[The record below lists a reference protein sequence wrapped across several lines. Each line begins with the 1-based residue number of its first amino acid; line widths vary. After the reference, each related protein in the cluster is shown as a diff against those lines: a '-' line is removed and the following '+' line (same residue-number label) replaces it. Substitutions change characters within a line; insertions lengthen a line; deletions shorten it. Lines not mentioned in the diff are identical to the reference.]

1 MALIS
6 RDSCWGKVPDMGV
19 MMGDEM
25 LIPLASFLLG
35 ERREEK
41 RAEVFDFDFSSLA
54 AAKLRPAGLDLLFF
68 DKRPLDL
75 SDAVDSWG
83 LGATTGDSRMIPFCF
98 ASSCSMT
105 YLYISSSCC
114 CAMALSAATTDWST
128 SGETPRVDGIAD
140 EEGDGM
146 TYDDDPFL

>member
-1 MALIS
+1 
-6 RDSCWGKVPDMGV
+6 MGV
-19 MMGDEM
+19 MIGDEM
-25 LIPLASFLLG
+25 FIPLAAFLFG

-41 RAEVFDFDFSSLA
+41 RAEVFDWDFSSLA
-54 AAKLRPAGLDLLFF
+54 AVRLRLVGLDLLFF

-75 SDAVDSWG
+75 SDVVDSRWG
-83 LGATTGDSRMIPFCF
+83 FGDATGDSRMIPFCF
-98 ASSCSMT
+98 ASSCSIT

-146 TYDDDPFL
+146 TYDDDPFLWSKTRALYGPEW